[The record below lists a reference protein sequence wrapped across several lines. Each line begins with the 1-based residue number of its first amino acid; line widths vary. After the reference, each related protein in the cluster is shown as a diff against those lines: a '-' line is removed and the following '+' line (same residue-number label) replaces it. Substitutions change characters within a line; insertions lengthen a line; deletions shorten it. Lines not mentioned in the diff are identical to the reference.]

1 MSKRKNVKIYTMT
14 HKKFEEPTD
23 SMYIPLQVGKA
34 IHKDL
39 GYLGDDTGDN
49 ISSKN
54 PFYAELS
61 GMYWVW
67 KNCNDLDY
75 VGICHYRRY
84 LINDE
89 EKILTKKEIL
99 DILETKADVIVT
111 KKLELKSNYYDGFA
125 QNHNIQDL
133 EITGKVIKEKY
144 SEYYSNYEKMVHKN
158 ETYFGNI
165 MICSKKIFDSYC
177 EWLFGI
183 FFEVEKYVDFSNYDN
198 YHMRV
203 YGFISEFLLMVWLET
218 NGYAVFECK
227 VGMLGEKAETK
238 ELKDKLGEYFL
249 KKDIQ
254 GAKKYFL
261 EVQRKRPDVLME
273 ASDITGELKMSMQV
287 ISTSEFEDSIFG
299 RSFIEDINEFKDLM
313 DFFGGINNVV
323 NRYRL
328 GTDTFEDVEFIRDTK
343 ASYIAI
349 KISAML
355 YCNDEVS
362 MRNTLVKIANVARN
376 CQRTDIYNGL
386 MEME

>member
-1 MSKRKNVKIYTMT
+1 MSKGKNVKIYTMT

-89 EKILTKKEIL
+89 EKVLTKKEIL

-165 MICSKKIFDSYC
+165 MICSKKIFDLYC

-299 RSFIEDINEFKDLM
+299 RSFIDDINEFKDLM
-313 DFFGGINNVV
+313 EFFGGINNVI

-328 GTDTFEDVEFIRDTK
+328 GTDTFEDAEFIRDTK